1 LIAAPYTTGR
11 FFFVPQLWAY
21 AYRVVPPPPAAGLT
35 DLRRLLDNEN
45 AIAFQQARA
54 WAAQLVL
61 EQRST
66 QILVVSDSPAQN
78 RAVNRRL
85 ESALERL
92 HADYRLSNPVAIGGP
107 STAAPRL
114 PSAPAAHEGTSTA
127 SSSPSM
133 G

>member
-1 LIAAPYTTGR
+1 MQ
-11 FFFVPQLWAY
+11 QLWAY
-21 AYRVVPPPPAAGLT
+21 TYRVVPPPAIAGLT

-54 WAAQLVL
+54 WAAQLIL

-66 QILVVSDSPAQN
+66 QILVVSDSPGQN

-85 ESALERL
+85 ESELQRL
-92 HADYRLSNPVAIGGP
+92 HADYRLTDPVAIGGP
-107 STAAPRL
+107 AGAAPA
-114 PSAPAAHEGTSTA
+114 PASAPATHDGTA
-127 SSSPSM
+127 ANYSPSK